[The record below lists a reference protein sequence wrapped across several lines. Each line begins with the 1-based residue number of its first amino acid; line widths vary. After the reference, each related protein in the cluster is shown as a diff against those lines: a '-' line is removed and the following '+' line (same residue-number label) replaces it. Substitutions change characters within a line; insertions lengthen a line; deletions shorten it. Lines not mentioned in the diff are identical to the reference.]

1 MSYTLR
7 LYAFEE
13 DVSPEA
19 LRAAEQRFRTA
30 LDDALGDAS
39 LVAPVY
45 AAYKRLVAIYG
56 ETPAQD
62 VLSAD
67 ELEIFSQW
75 QAAES
80 AAMTAALGPHRY
92 MGDAQFDIRS

>member
-1 MSYTLR
+1 MSYTLK
-7 LYAFEE
+7 LYAFE
-13 DVSPEA
+13 DASPQQ
-19 LRAAEQRFRTA
+19 LQAAEQRFRHA
-30 LDDALGDAS
+30 LDTSLGDES

-45 AAYKRLVAIYG
+45 AAYRRIVSSYG

-80 AAMTAALGPHRY
+80 AALTAALGPHRY
-92 MGDAQFDIRS
+92 MGDAQFEIGG

>member
-7 LYAFEE
+7 LYACE
-13 DVSPEA
+13 DVSSEE
-19 LRAAEQRFRTA
+19 LRAAEQRFKAA
-30 LDDALGDAS
+30 LEAALGDAG

-45 AAYKRLVAIYG
+45 AAYMKIVASHG
-56 ETPAQD
+56 ETPAED
-62 VLSAD
+62 ALSPG

-80 AAMTAALGPHRY
+80 AAVMAALGPNRY
-92 MGDAQFDIRS
+92 MGDAQFEIAV